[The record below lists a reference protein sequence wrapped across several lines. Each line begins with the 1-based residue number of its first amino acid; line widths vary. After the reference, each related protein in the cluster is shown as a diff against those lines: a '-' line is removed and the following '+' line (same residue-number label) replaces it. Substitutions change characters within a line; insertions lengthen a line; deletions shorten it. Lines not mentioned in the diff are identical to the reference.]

1 MQARDWTWETLY
13 EGAEAGF
20 EHRIGTEEVQAFAN
34 LTGDHN
40 PLHVDPGHARRA
52 GHPQPVVHGALL
64 GGLVSRLVGMELPGR
79 RSLLLNLK
87 LSFAAPTYP
96 GDSLSV
102 SGRVQS
108 MHEDQRAI
116 VLRVQIHCGDEL
128 RARGTALV
136 RVED

>member
-1 MQARDWTWETLY
+1 MQVRDWTWETLY

-20 EHRIGTEEVQAFAN
+20 EHRIEAEDVRAFAT
-34 LTGDHN
+34 LSGDHN
-40 PLHVDPGHARRA
+40 PLHVDSDYARHS
-52 GHPQPVVHGALL
+52 GHPAPVVHGAML
-64 GGLVSRLVGMELPGR
+64 GALVSRLVGMELPGR

-96 GDSLSV
+96 GDTLSV
-102 SGRVQS
+102 HGRVQS
-108 MHEDQRAI
+108 MHADQRAV
-116 VLRVQIHCGDEL
+116 VLRVEIHCDDEL